1 MRFGNIGNALA
12 FPADQPAIPPLKEIR
27 RLRVINYPGNLDSN
41 ECLGVGFLRKTRRD
55 DLENRQFP
63 NFVLGLILHGSG
75 TYIDSHG
82 REYPLQQGST
92 FIRFPNIKHSTYVN
106 EESDYLECYLEIG
119 PRMFQA
125 LDELN
130 MLAISPPVH
139 KIDLGENMQLPERIW
154 QLGWLLTYASD
165 DQIPDA
171 VAEMIDLF
179 GKIKKLSYAMEP
191 DKKYNKL
198 IELAC
203 RELSQNFTKPFSL
216 QKFCRRHS
224 IGYEN
229 FRKLFRAHTGMAPW
243 DYRIRC
249 KMKNSVELLRNE
261 ELNLKEIA
269 EQLGYRSPYEFSAQF
284 KKKFGIS
291 PGAYRKKNR

>member
-1 MRFGNIGNALA
+1 
-12 FPADQPAIPPLKEIR
+12 
-27 RLRVINYPGNLDSN
+27 
-41 ECLGVGFLRKTRRD
+41 
-55 DLENRQFP
+55 
-63 NFVLGLILHGSG
+63 
-75 TYIDSHG
+75 
-82 REYPLQQGST
+82 
-92 FIRFPNIKHSTYVN
+92 
-106 EESDYLECYLEIG
+106 
-119 PRMFQA
+119 MFQA

-139 KIDLGENMQLPERIW
+139 KIDLDENMQLPERIW

-216 QKFCRRHS
+216 QNFCRRHA

-249 KMKNSVELLRNE
+249 KMKNSVELLRNG